1 MNNIYKVI
9 WSKAKNCYVVASEIA
24 RSHTKSASG
33 SEKIGGVTRRKLLAS
48 LMALSLLCGGLGVA
62 EASVHVVESGETYE
76 VLTKQEVKDGYGTKD
91 DVKSNKYNI
100 EKLQTTTT
108 QQGTQIAIN
117 TTNIATNK
125 ANISALQTTAT
136 EQGKLIETNTA
147 NIANN
152 TTAIEKKIN
161 AETANER
168 FATKDALNNL
178 ERVVTDKVDENT
190 FESAL
195 DLKADT
201 DLGNLTEEGKTAIK
215 NTMLEDMNLKADK
228 TYVDAE
234 VGKKADKATTLD
246 GYGINDA
253 YTKTDADRKFATSDA
268 LNTAKT
274 DLEGKIA
281 ANTTKIDANKTDI
294 DGLKTKAATTETTL
308 TDLSGR
314 MTTAESTITD
324 LKDTD
329 VRLEGK
335 IGQNA
340 NDITGLKDKDVE
352 LSGNIG
358 ANKTAIDQ
366 NKTGITQ
373 NKNDITTING
383 KLTTAEGSIAAN
395 KNAIDDLK
403 TKVGTVNNGTYLDSS
418 KPVGENL
425 NKLNDGLVKEVEDR
439 KAADTALSGR
449 IDANANT
456 IAKVNHELENTNN
469 HFNTELGKTNA
480 ALQEEGKVRANADAA
495 LASDITATNKRTAG
509 IKRDDVRNET
519 TIEGNV
525 TVDSLGN
532 VTAKGQL
539 TGKGVDAGDGTIT
552 TKGAVNAGSLTV
564 ENASN
569 LKGDVTMDNK
579 LAVTGDTS
587 LKKTDVDGTLN
598 VTGESSL
605 KNTTVGGTLG
615 VTGETKLD
623 DKLTVKGEATFKDK
637 VTMDKDLEV
646 KGELKTDKIAMEH
659 TGTDA
664 DGTRYNSAT
673 TITADGITHIGEV
686 EKSGVTTK
694 SSFTHN
700 EKGTINYAKD
710 GDTADWTET
719 RSYVT
724 ASGVSN
730 KMTDSDENRH
740 TYSQTATESMEQLVN
755 GEKSNFEKKT
765 AKENIISI
773 KDKDA
778 AGNVISLTNKQTVDG
793 EKTSVTNKD
802 SSSTI
807 NQRVDQI
814 SNHVT
819 SADGKKSSTEVKADG
834 ITNTSKDGTITND
847 AKDIVNNATGN
858 MTNTVGGNQTNQID
872 GNQENT
878 IGGSQTTIV
887 TGDISN
893 KAKNITNEA
902 ETKLT
907 DKVGTNTR
915 VIDSTSITDTV
926 GTTTNRKIEDGKI
939 TDTAGDSTVTTKD
952 GEGTTFAKT
961 GSTAYSTEAGAPTD
975 TNIAGNHITTGR
987 VDANEL
993 GVSDKDG
1000 ANTAKLTVEAG
1011 EDGGVKASAS
1021 NGTTTGSLDVTA
1033 KEVGSSVKDDAS
1045 GKGSTFKQRIDAI
1058 MGNVK
1063 TDAGESEVTQK
1074 GDEITSVVGKGE
1086 ATNSRV
1092 TQKKGSLEAGV
1103 TDGTNTNAS
1112 YDVADASAK
1121 VLSGGTKVNKLQDN
1135 LDSSEK
1141 TITNGT
1147 YKTSKVQTALDITNT
1162 AKDGTITNDAK
1173 NIVNNATGDMTN
1185 TVGGKQTNKIDGDQV
1200 NTIGGSQTTT
1210 VTGDI
1215 SNTAKNITNEANTKL
1230 TDKVGDN
1237 TRVLDSEGIT
1247 DTVPG
1252 ADGKGSTFKQRI
1264 DAIMGNVKTDAGES
1278 EVTQKGDEITSKVG
1292 LGEAT
1297 NSRVTQKKDLLE
1309 AAVTDGTNYNI
1320 SNDTA
1325 NASAKVLTD
1334 GTKVNKLQDN
1344 LNSSEKT
1351 ITNGTY
1357 TTSKVQTALDITN
1370 TAKDGT
1376 ITNDAKNIVNNA
1388 TGDMTNTVGG
1398 KLTTTV
1404 TGQATENF
1412 EGGLKTDITGEEIH
1426 TVTGNQTNKITGK
1439 QTNTVEGGQENII
1452 SGGQINNITGDQT
1465 TTISGTQT
1473 TTARDINRNAS
1484 SGMIDT
1490 IDNAYGTNTE
1500 TKVAGKTTTDVSIKG
1515 TGEKGQYIRGANES
1529 RDYLIKGTL
1538 KNSETKTAE
1547 ATSTEITDGNGKTSS
1562 TIQDVT
1568 RISGSVTDGTNTSVS
1583 NVKANSIDSAVTDG
1597 SSISTINQKKNSI
1610 TSQVTDGTTITK
1622 TEQDTKNIT
1631 NTAKDGT
1638 ITNDAKDIVNNASG
1652 NMTNTVGGDL
1662 TTTVRGNELHEV
1674 TGKQTNKI
1682 DGDQENTIG
1691 GNQTTTVTGDISNKA
1706 ENITNEANTKLTD
1719 KVGENTR
1726 VLDSEGITDTVGG
1739 STFKQRID
1747 KIMMESKDV
1756 SIKAEETLTNE
1767 AKVITNKASEV
1778 INNEAVNI
1786 NNTATGIIK
1795 SKASEIQNQADKLI
1809 SNKVGENTWENMEN
1823 GKITT
1828 SIKDGAKQN
1837 LTQSD
1842 AAGTTQ
1848 STVDGGK
1855 STVTIQNAD
1864 GLADAVTDG
1873 TNTSVQNQ
1881 TASAIAAAVKDG
1893 AGNENASVANATTS
1907 VNTIKS
1913 GSKANTV
1920 ISTAD
1925 GTSFINS
1932 EAAAPVGDGTEVKTT
1947 IKGNTITTGKVTM
1960 DYAEVMKDLGV
1971 RGNANITGKTTTG
1984 SLEVTGTSTLKGDVT
1999 MGSNATVKK
2008 DLTVE
2013 GNTNLKNTKVDG
2025 TLDVTQKAT
2034 FGDSVSIAKDLSV
2047 DGNATIKGD
2056 VTAKSYKVGDKT
2068 YISAAGIN
2076 ANDQKI
2082 TNVADGSISEGSKD
2096 AVNGGQLYG
2105 VKNDLEGKVNKVGA
2119 NAAAMANLHPMEFD
2133 PDSKWNIAAA
2143 IGNYGSETAAALGAF
2158 YRPNDDVMVNLST
2171 AFGTGENMVGGGV
2184 SVRLGK
2190 SGNKLSRE
2198 ESNALK
2204 DQVNDLTARMDALLS
2219 VLNPNMS
2226 KDFPDVPENHWA
2238 YEAVSRLA
2246 GNDIVQGYPDGEFH
2260 GERTMTRYEMAEI
2273 IYNALSRG
2281 AEAEKELVEEFKPEL
2296 QAMAASEK
2304 ATAEKAEG

>member
-33 SEKIGGVTRRKLLAS
+33 SEKIGGGTRRKLLAS

-76 VLTKQEVKDGYGTKD
+76 VLTTQEVKEGYGTKA
-91 DVKSNKYNI
+91 DVEANKNNI
-100 EKLQTTTT
+100 AALQTKTTE
-108 QQGTQIAIN
+108 QGQS
-117 TTNIATNK
+117 IATNV
-125 ANISALQTTAT
+125 
-136 EQGKLIETNTA
+136 A

-152 TTAIEKKIN
+152 TKAIDRKIDTD
-161 AETANER
+161 TANER
-168 FATKDALNNL
+168 FAAKADLTALQNQ
-178 ERVVTDKVDENT
+178 VTGKVDENT
-190 FESAL
+190 FKNAL
-195 DLKADT
+195 GDKADT
-201 DLGNLTEEGKTAIK
+201 DLGNLTDAGKAAIK
-215 NTMLEDMNLKADK
+215 NAMSEDMNAITTKVNEEKKDRELK
-228 TYVDAE
+228 DAE
-234 VGKKADKATTLD
+234 
-246 GYGINDA
+246 
-253 YTKTDADRKFATSDA
+253 
-268 LNTAKT
+268 
-274 DLEGKIA
+274 
-281 ANTTKIDANKTDI
+281 
-294 DGLKTKAATTETTL
+294 
-308 TDLSGR
+308 
-314 MTTAESTITD
+314 
-324 LKDTD
+324 
-329 VRLEGK
+329 
-335 IGQNA
+335 
-340 NDITGLKDKDVE
+340 
-352 LSGNIG
+352 
-358 ANKTAIDQ
+358 
-366 NKTGITQ
+366 
-373 NKNDITTING
+373 
-383 KLTTAEGSIAAN
+383 
-395 KNAIDDLK
+395 
-403 TKVGTVNNGTYLDSS
+403 
-418 KPVGENL
+418 
-425 NKLNDGLVKEVEDR
+425 
-439 KAADTALSGR
+439 LSGR
-449 IDANANT
+449 IDTLSTTVDSKVSKTDLNTNYYTQAETNAAIKNAVDDEKNARENAINGEVT
-456 IAKVNHELENTNN
+456 ERNKAIADAIAREETNRDAAITNAKTELKEKVTAEATERKNKDTELEKKITKNSEDIATLDGKVTTNIN
-469 HFNTELGKTNA
+469 DLKAKDTELEGKIKTNA
-480 ALQEEGKVRANADAA
+480 D
-495 LASDITATNKRTAG
+495 DIAATNKRTAG
-509 IKRDDVRNET
+509 IDRIDAKKET

-532 VTAKGQL
+532 VTAQGKLKGEV
-539 TGKGVDAGDGTIT
+539 VDA
-552 TKGAVNAGSLTV
+552 GAVNAGSLSV
-564 ENASN
+564 ENAST
-569 LKGDVTMDNK
+569 LKGDVTMNQK
-579 LAVTGDTS
+579 LSVTGDTS
-587 LKKTDVDGTLN
+587 LGKTDVGGALN
-598 VTGESSL
+598 VTGASNL
-605 KNTTVGGTLG
+605 QDNVILGTNAANTVTVNGKSDFKAAVEMENGLTVDNG
-615 VTGETKLD
+615 
-623 DKLTVKGEATFKDK
+623 LTVKNGDTKLKDTTVTGNLNVTGTITTDTMIFGDKPTNYTEIDKGHITSKNAALAGDATQQSSSMEFDRTKLE
-637 VTMDKDLEV
+637 VGVADKDSNGHL
-646 KGELKTDKIAMEH
+646 TMTADK
-659 TGTDA
+659 
-664 DGTRYNSAT
+664 T
-673 TITADGITHIGEV
+673 TIKNSDLLEKNYSEIVADKDSVRTTV
-686 EKSGVTTK
+686 KDEKNNTTSTK
-694 SSFTHN
+694 SSATEIRN
-700 EKGTINYAKD
+700 YAGDAAGNKTINVQTATQNKSWAKDKDGNESSIVQTGKDITNTAEKGTI
-710 GDTADWTET
+710 
-719 RSYVT
+719 
-724 ASGVSN
+724 
-730 KMTDSDENRH
+730 
-740 TYSQTATESMEQLVN
+740 
-755 GEKSNFEKKT
+755 
-765 AKENIISI
+765 
-773 KDKDA
+773 
-778 AGNVISLTNKQTVDG
+778 
-793 EKTSVTNKD
+793 
-802 SSSTI
+802 
-807 NQRVDQI
+807 
-814 SNHVT
+814 
-819 SADGKKSSTEVKADG
+819 
-834 ITNTSKDGTITND
+834 TSK
-847 AKDIVNNATGN
+847 AKDIVNDASGNISNKSQTMDTTVTGRATESYGELETTVTGQATEEFN
-858 MTNTVGGNQTNQID
+858 GGLDTNVTGTENHTVTGDQNIHVTKNQTNKID

-878 IGGSQTTIV
+878 IGGSQTTTV
-887 TGDISN
+887 TGKVTENYNGGQETNVTGNQVINVSGTQTTTATDIKRNASSGMIDTIDNDYGTNTETKVAGKTTTDVSIKGTGEKGKYIRGANESRDYLIKGTLKNSETKTVDATSTEITDGKGKTSATIQDKTQISGSVTNGTSSAVSN
-893 KAKNITNEA
+893 VKADSIDTAVKEGTNTSLISQKKDSITSAVGNGTTSTVIQQGDKDITIASNGGTVGIVGKDIINNATNEITNTA
-902 ETKLT
+902 GTKIT
-907 DKVGTNTR
+907 DKVGNNTR
-915 VIDSTSITDTV
+915 VIDQTSITDTV
-926 GTTTNRKIEDGKI
+926 GTASRKIEDGKI
-939 TDTAGDSTVTTKD
+939 TDTAGDSTVTTENGK
-952 GEGTTFAKT
+952 GTTFAKA
-961 GSTAYSTEAGAPTD
+961 GSAAYSTEAGATKD

-1000 ANTAKLTVEAG
+1000 TKTADLSVKAG
-1011 EDGGVKASAS
+1011 KGVKASAS
-1021 NGTTTGSLDVTA
+1021 DGTTTGSLDVTA
-1033 KEVGSSVKDDAS
+1033 DEVGSTVKDAS

-1121 VLSGGTKVNKLQDN
+1121 VLTGGTKVNKLQDN

-1147 YKTSKVQTALDITNT
+1147 YKTSKLQTALDITNT
-1162 AKDGTITNDAK
+1162 AKN
-1173 NIVNNATGDMTN
+1173 
-1185 TVGGKQTNKIDGDQV
+1185 
-1200 NTIGGSQTTT
+1200 
-1210 VTGDI
+1210 
-1215 SNTAKNITNEANTKL
+1215 
-1230 TDKVGDN
+1230 
-1237 TRVLDSEGIT
+1237 
-1247 DTVPG
+1247 
-1252 ADGKGSTFKQRI
+1252 
-1264 DAIMGNVKTDAGES
+1264 
-1278 EVTQKGDEITSKVG
+1278 
-1292 LGEAT
+1292 
-1297 NSRVTQKKDLLE
+1297 
-1309 AAVTDGTNYNI
+1309 
-1320 SNDTA
+1320 
-1325 NASAKVLTD
+1325 
-1334 GTKVNKLQDN
+1334 
-1344 LNSSEKT
+1344 
-1351 ITNGTY
+1351 
-1357 TTSKVQTALDITN
+1357 
-1370 TAKDGT
+1370 
-1376 ITNDAKNIVNNA
+1376 
-1388 TGDMTNTVGG
+1388 
-1398 KLTTTV
+1398 
-1404 TGQATENF
+1404 
-1412 EGGLKTDITGEEIH
+1412 
-1426 TVTGNQTNKITGK
+1426 
-1439 QTNTVEGGQENII
+1439 
-1452 SGGQINNITGDQT
+1452 
-1465 TTISGTQT
+1465 
-1473 TTARDINRNAS
+1473 
-1484 SGMIDT
+1484 
-1490 IDNAYGTNTE
+1490 
-1500 TKVAGKTTTDVSIKG
+1500 
-1515 TGEKGQYIRGANES
+1515 
-1529 RDYLIKGTL
+1529 
-1538 KNSETKTAE
+1538 
-1547 ATSTEITDGNGKTSS
+1547 
-1562 TIQDVT
+1562 
-1568 RISGSVTDGTNTSVS
+1568 
-1583 NVKANSIDSAVTDG
+1583 
-1597 SSISTINQKKNSI
+1597 
-1610 TSQVTDGTTITK
+1610 
-1622 TEQDTKNIT
+1622 
-1631 NTAKDGT
+1631 GT

-1652 NMTNTVGGDL
+1652 NMTNTVGGD
-1662 TTTVRGNELHEV
+1662 
-1674 TGKQTNKI
+1674 QT
-1682 DGDQENTIG
+1682 NTIG
-1691 GNQTTTVTGDISNKA
+1691 GNQTTTVIGDISNKA
-1706 ENITNEANTKLTD
+1706 KNITNEASDSITD
-1719 KVGENTR
+1719 KVGDHTR
-1726 VLDSEGITDTVGG
+1726 VLDSDGITDTVGG

-1747 KIMMESKDV
+1747 KIMMESKNV

-1786 NNTATGIIK
+1786 NNTATGIIT
-1795 SKASEIQNQADKLI
+1795 SKASEIKNQADKLI

-1842 AAGTTQ
+1842 AASTTQ

-1999 MGSNATVKK
+1999 MESNATVKK

-2096 AVNGGQLYG
+2096 AVNGGQLYT

-2133 PDSKWNIAAA
+2133 PDSKWNVAAA

-2190 SGNKLSRE
+2190 GGNKLSRE
-2198 ESNALK
+2198 ENNALK

-2281 AEAEKELVEEFKPEL
+2281 AEAERKLVEEFKPEL

>member
-24 RSHTKSASG
+24 RSHTKSATG
-33 SEKIGGVTRRKLLAS
+33 SEKIGGVTRRSLLAS

-62 EASVHVVESGETYE
+62 SAANSTVHVDESASGAAEVYTRTGVDTLLNDYGKKTDVE
-76 VLTKQEVKDGYGTKD
+76 D
-91 DVKSNKYNI
+91 NKN
-100 EKLQTTTT
+100 
-108 QQGTQIAIN
+108 
-117 TTNIATNK
+117 NIAT
-125 ANISALQTTAT
+125 LRTTT
-136 EQGKLIETNTA
+136 MDQGKLITENATNIARNTA
-147 NIANN
+147 D
-152 TTAIEKKIN
+152 IEKKIDR
-161 AETANER
+161 ETANATY
-168 FATKDALNNL
+168 ATKDALNNL
-178 ERVVTDKVDENT
+178 TTTVTG
-190 FESAL
+190 
-195 DLKADT
+195 KADEADVNKKLAQKA
-201 DLGNLTEEGKTAIK
+201 DLTALEAKADRTYVDQKFTEAGTNVDNKLEDYYNKAEVDGKIKAEENARDTAITNAIGQERNDRDAAIKTAINGEVTERNQAI
-215 NTMLEDMNLKADK
+215 NTAIEQEK
-228 TYVDAE
+228 TNRNA
-234 VGKKADKATTLD
+234 AIL
-246 GYGINDA
+246 
-253 YTKTDADRKFATSDA
+253 
-268 LNTAKT
+268 TAKT
-274 DLEGKIA
+274 ELEDKITKEETA
-281 ANTTKIDANKTDI
+281 RKEAYTDFNT
-294 DGLKTKAATTETTL
+294 
-308 TDLSGR
+308 R
-314 MTTAESTITD
+314 
-324 LKDTD
+324 
-329 VRLEGK
+329 
-335 IGQNA
+335 
-340 NDITGLKDKDVE
+340 
-352 LSGNIG
+352 
-358 ANKTAIDQ
+358 
-366 NKTGITQ
+366 
-373 NKNDITTING
+373 
-383 KLTTAEGSIAAN
+383 LTTAEGKIGAN
-395 KNAIDDLK
+395 ETAIGDL
-403 TKVGTVNNGTYLDSS
+403 
-418 KPVGENL
+418 
-425 NKLNDGLVKEVEDR
+425 
-439 KAADTALSGR
+439 KAADTALEGKITKNR
-449 IDANANT
+449 ED
-456 IAKVNHELENTNN
+456 IATLNGKVATAEGNITDLKAKDTDLE
-469 HFNTELGKTNA
+469 KKIQTNA
-480 ALQEEGKVRANADAA
+480 DNIQTNSNAID
-495 LASDITATNKRTAG
+495 DTNKRTAG

-525 TVDSLGN
+525 TVDNLGN
-532 VTAKGQL
+532 VTAEGKLKGA
-539 TGKGVDAGDGTIT
+539 GVEA
-552 TKGAVNAGSLTV
+552 GAVNAGSLIVTD
-564 ENASN
+564 ASN
-569 LKGDVTMDNK
+569 LKGDVTMDKK

-605 KNTTVGGTLG
+605 KNTQVNGTLTTTGKATFQEAVEMDKGLSVTSGDTTLKGTKVDGKLTVTDEADLKNTTVGGTLG
-615 VTGETKLD
+615 VTGE
-623 DKLTVKGEATFKDK
+623 ATFKDK
-637 VTMDKDLEV
+637 VTMEKDLEV
-646 KGELKTDKIAMEH
+646 KGELKTDKISMKN
-659 TGTDA
+659 TDTDP
-664 DGTRYNSAT
+664 DGTIHRSAT
-673 TITADGITHIGEV
+673 TITADGITHNGEV
-686 EKSGVTTK
+686 EKSGVITK
-694 SSFTHN
+694 SQFTHT
-700 EKGTINYAKD
+700 EEGSETYAKK
-710 GDTADWTET
+710 GNTANWTET
-719 RSYVT
+719 RS
-724 ASGVSN
+724 
-730 KMTDSDENRH
+730 D
-740 TYSQTATESMEQLVN
+740 
-755 GEKSNFEKKT
+755 
-765 AKENIISI
+765 
-773 KDKDA
+773 
-778 AGNVISLTNKQTVDG
+778 
-793 EKTSVTNKD
+793 
-802 SSSTI
+802 
-807 NQRVDQI
+807 
-814 SNHVT
+814 
-819 SADGKKSSTEVKADG
+819 VKADG
-834 ITNTSKDGTITND
+834 VTTKVEDSKKNRTNTSQTADGIKGYATDKDGNKTYTKVTATENSFQVQDKDGKNKNHQVNTMGSSVTEIKNDEGKTTKTEQTAENITNTAKDGTIKND
-847 AKDIVNNATGN
+847 AKDIVNNASGNISNKSQTMDTTVTGKATESYGSLDTTVNGNETHIVKGTKTETVDGKVTENYNAGQATKVTGN
-858 MTNTVGGNQTNQID
+858 QDIHVTGKQTNTVEGG
-872 GNQENT
+872 QEN
-878 IGGSQTTIV
+878 IISGGQINSITGDQTTTV

-893 KAKNITNEA
+893 KAENITNEA
-902 ETKLT
+902 NTKLT
-907 DKVGTNTR
+907 DKVGDNTR
-915 VIDSTSITDTV
+915 VLDSEGITDTV
-926 GTTTNRKIEDGKI
+926 P
-939 TDTAGDSTVTTKD
+939 
-952 GEGTTFAKT
+952 
-961 GSTAYSTEAGAPTD
+961 GAD
-975 TNIAGNHITTGR
+975 
-987 VDANEL
+987 
-993 GVSDKDG
+993 
-1000 ANTAKLTVEAG
+1000 
-1011 EDGGVKASAS
+1011 
-1021 NGTTTGSLDVTA
+1021 
-1033 KEVGSSVKDDAS
+1033 

-1230 TDKVGDN
+1230 TDKVGTN

-1357 TTSKVQTALDITN
+1357 TTSKLQTALDITN

-1412 EGGLKTDITGEEIH
+1412 KGGLKTDITGEEIH
-1426 TVTGNQTNKITGK
+1426 TVTGNQTNKVTGK

-1473 TTARDINRNAS
+1473 TTATDINRNAS

-1547 ATSTEITDGNGKTSS
+1547 ATSTKITDGNGKTSS

-1568 RISGSVTDGTNTSVS
+1568 QISGSVTDGTNTSVS

-1719 KVGENTR
+1719 KVGEHTR
-1726 VLDSEGITDTVGG
+1726 VLDGDGITDTVGG

-1786 NNTATGIIK
+1786 NNTATGIIT
-1795 SKASEIQNQADKLI
+1795 SKASEIKNQADKLI

-1999 MGSNATVKK
+1999 MESSATVKK
-2008 DLTVE
+2008 NLTVE

-2047 DGNATIKGD
+2047 GGD